1 MVHARFRFRRRLRAA
16 RIDKILTGSIPGV
29 QVKGDGMQWR
39 GRKQSS
45 NIEDRRRVGGGA
57 AKAGGVGGVGVIV
70 VVLIALF
77 LGVDP
82 SQLLGPG
89 GMDSPST
96 GTTVDLTAVEQAEG
110 EFVSV
115 VLADTEVI
123 WARVFKSQLGRTY
136 RPATLVLFSDATK
149 SACGGASEATGP
161 FYCPADRKVYLD
173 TAFFTTLHQ
182 RLGAGGDF
190 AAAYVV
196 AHEIGHH
203 IQNELGILG
212 QANEVRAQSSEAD
225 SNAISVMVELQADC
239 LSGIWAREAT
249 EQLGVV
255 DKGDLEEA
263 VNAARQIGD
272 DTLQRNAGQRP
283 MPHTFTHGTSEQR
296 SRWFLIGL
304 KSGWMEDC
312 DTFAATEL

>member
-1 MVHARFRFRRRLRAA
+1 
-16 RIDKILTGSIPGV
+16 
-29 QVKGDGMQWR
+29 MQWR
-39 GRKQSS
+39 GRRASS
-45 NIEDRRRVGGGA
+45 NIEDRRRAGGGA
-57 AKAGGVGGVGVIV
+57 ARAGGIGGAGAII
-70 VVLIALF
+70 VVLIAMF

-82 SQLLGPG
+82 NQLLGPG
-89 GMDSPST
+89 GIDSAPS
-96 GTTVDLTAVEQAEG
+96 GGAPVELTAEDKAEG

-115 VLADTEVI
+115 VLADTEEI
-123 WARVFKSQLGRTY
+123 WTRVFQEQLGRTY
-136 RPATLVLFSDATK
+136 NPATLVLFKEGTR

-173 TAFFTTLHQ
+173 TSFFTTLHQ

-212 QANEVRAQSSEAD
+212 QANEVRQRVGQEE
-225 SNAISVMVELQADC
+225 SNAISVRIELQADC
-239 LSGIWAREAT
+239 ISGIWAREAAQT
-249 EQLGVV
+249 LGVIER
-255 DKGDLEEA
+255 GDLEEA

-272 DTLQRNAGQRP
+272 DTLQKNAGQRP

-296 SRWFLIGL
+296 ARWFMIGL
-304 KSGWMEDC
+304 QSGQLADC
-312 DTFAATEL
+312 DTFQTDDL

>member
-1 MVHARFRFRRRLRAA
+1 MDWKGRR
-16 RIDKILTGSIPGV
+16 G
-29 QVKGDGMQWR
+29 
-39 GRKQSS
+39 SS
-45 NIEDRRRVGGGA
+45 NIEDRRQSGSSRGGA
-57 AKAGGVGGVGVIV
+57 RAGGIGGVGLVA
-70 VVLIALF
+70 VLLIGWF
-77 LGVDP
+77 LGVDVTPLLQGTSVDSAP
-82 SQLLGPG
+82 SAPAE
-89 GMDSPST
+89 
-96 GTTVDLTAVEQAEG
+96 LTAEDRAEG

-115 VLADTEVI
+115 VLADTEEI
-123 WARVFKSQLGRTY
+123 WARVFQEQLGRSY
-136 RPATLVLFSDATK
+136 RPATLVLFKEATR

-173 TAFFTTLHQ
+173 TAFFTTLSR

-203 IQNELGILG
+203 VQDELGILG
-212 QANEVRAQSSEAD
+212 EANRIRQQVSEEE
-225 SNAISVMVELQADC
+225 SNSISVRVELQADC
-239 LSGIWAREAT
+239 LSGIWAREAADT
-249 EQLGVV
+249 LGVV

-296 SRWFLIGL
+296 SRWFMTGL
-304 KSGWMEDC
+304 NSGQMEDC
-312 DTFAATEL
+312 DTFAASRL

>member
-1 MVHARFRFRRRLRAA
+1 M
-16 RIDKILTGSIPGV
+16 D
-29 QVKGDGMQWR
+29 WR
-39 GRKQSS
+39 GRRGSS
-45 NIEDRRRVGGGA
+45 NIEDRRRQDGGGGRSTA
-57 AKAGGVGGVGVIV
+57 RVGGVGGVGLVV
-70 VVLIALF
+70 VVLLAMF

-82 SQLLGPG
+82 SQLLGTG
-89 GMDSPST
+89 GLDGGSTPST
-96 GTTVDLTAVEQAEG
+96 PTELTAEDKAEG
-110 EFVSV
+110 DFVAV
-115 VLADTEVI
+115 VLADTEEI
-123 WARVFKSQLGRTY
+123 WARVFEEQLRRRY
-136 RPATLVLFSDATK
+136 NPATLVLFKQASR

-203 IQNELGILG
+203 VQNELGILG
-212 QANEVRAQSSEAD
+212 EANRVRQQVSQAE
-225 SNAISVMVELQADC
+225 SNAISVRVELQADC
-239 LSGIWAREAT
+239 LSGIWAREAAQT
-249 EQLGVV
+249 LGVV
-255 DKGDLEEA
+255 ERGDLEEA

-296 SRWFLIGL
+296 SRWFMIGL
-304 KSGWMEDC
+304 QSGQMADC
-312 DTFAATEL
+312 DTFQADDL